1 MTARTERHVRSTRAL
16 DFAYDPEFLMSSHQ
30 DHERHVSK
38 QTSTMS
44 RVERVP
50 NFRNMFSVLP
60 HYPSYTLQRDSPL
73 HYLPRLETQWNHSG
87 MTVRMKTDQ
96 VTDPH
101 QFSKNIS
108 KFYKRAVISQQFQ
121 VHPFAHLETNRLNV
135 HCIPGDFRGSTDDCA
150 VRSVAVQTDY
160 RDGEAQTEPYTP
172 PYILT
177 NLQDKPEVL
186 HLTSLRY
193 GHGLPAGLA
202 TLELVEHKRSRRAV
216 ELHLPP
222 IADPDG
228 VARRR
233 HLLEQ
238 LERRDVAFRS
248 KQIDNI
254 QAERFQLLY
263 AHIQQ
268 RIAHHHV
275 LAQSRFNSR
284 YQSLQAQHE
293 DRIKKVQSKYVRAI
307 RKITVDGET
316 GEATEE
322 GFIGLDAAGRAKY
335 KSVLESFEACLSQ
348 PPRKKA
354 SNNVVRSTYLHNDRG
369 LLELESSRCSI
380 RSPFIPRPP
389 EAPRPLKSHR
399 LHHLSSRRI
408 SGYEAQ
414 LEAAQKDINDAKKAA
429 TAGGIGEKSDH
440 KRLNQ
445 PLRFLEKIEKPPLR
459 PPTPTLSSP
468 DEEAEMRYQS
478 VTFLQ
483 QLIRGRAAQ
492 MMAYYDLQ
500 KRGDLIAEMRST
512 HGLQPEEQ
520 RQQRLEQR
528 HTLAL
533 QRNQSLHLQRSQR
546 VSALLLE
553 VEGAFISS
561 ILTHLANDIVLYLAE
576 SKASFLAEHAL
587 KLRSLREARE
597 AGCRQQEERRR
608 RQTEECFRQVVH
620 VHQKCIGD
628 FLQPLMVH
636 TGWACAERQAE
647 REVSEWSARIT
658 QEPDRHS
665 KQEAEEFVSEL
676 VHGFLLPE
684 VDKIVS
690 GKRAKS
696 SELHGRDTTTDTSGP
711 SSHHSPPPPSSTP
724 LSCLQNVPT
733 DSISTSQ
740 PLHPTEDPSPYSF
753 HLPPSS
759 PSLIAAHSALES
771 SISQIVNESPQR
783 QCPSEQTAT
792 ESHNEP
798 PPVSSLPSSPS
809 P

>member
-1 MTARTERHVRSTRAL
+1 MAARTERHVRSTRTL

-30 DHERHVSK
+30 DHERHVSR
-38 QTSTMS
+38 QISAIS

-60 HYPSYTLQRDSPL
+60 HYPSYTLRLDSSL
-73 HYLPRLETQWNHSG
+73 HYLPPLVTQWNHSG
-87 MTVRMKTDQ
+87 MTVGMKADQ
-96 VTDPH
+96 VTDQH
-101 QFSKNIS
+101 QFSKDIS
-108 KFYKRAVISQQFQ
+108 KFYKRAVTSQQYQ
-121 VHPFAHLETNRLNV
+121 VHPFAYRDTNR
-135 HCIPGDFRGSTDDCA
+135 STGDCA
-150 VRSVAVQTDY
+150 TRSVAVQTDY
-160 RDGEAQTEPYTP
+160 RDGEVQTEPYTP
-172 PYILT
+172 PYILNNSEDT
-177 NLQDKPEVL
+177 PEVL

-193 GHGLPAGLA
+193 GHGLPVGLA
-202 TLELVEHKRSRRAV
+202 TVELVEHKRSRRAV
-216 ELHLPP
+216 ELRLPP
-222 IADPDG
+222 IAGPES

-233 HLLEQ
+233 HLIEQ
-238 LERRDVAFRS
+238 MERQDVAFRS

-263 AHIQQ
+263 AEIHE
-268 RIAHHHV
+268 RIARHHL
-275 LAQSRFNSR
+275 LAQNRFNSR
-284 YQSLQAQHE
+284 YESLQAQHE
-293 DRIKKVQSKYVRAI
+293 DRIKKVQTKYVRAI
-307 RKITVDGET
+307 RKICVDGET

-322 GFIGLDAAGRAKY
+322 GFIGLDATGRGKC
-335 KSVLESFEACLSQ
+335 KSVLESFKACFSQ
-348 PPRKKA
+348 RPPLKKA
-354 SNNVVRSTYLHNDRG
+354 SNNVVRSTHPDSYRG
-369 LLELESSRCSI
+369 PVELESSRCSI

-399 LHHLSSRRI
+399 LRHLSSRRI
-408 SGYEAQ
+408 SDYDAQ

-429 TAGGIGEKSDH
+429 GIRENSDH
-440 KRLNQ
+440 KC

-459 PPTPTLSSP
+459 PPTPTVSSP

-533 QRNQSLHLQRSQR
+533 QRNQSLHLQQSQR

-553 VEGAFISS
+553 VEGAITSS
-561 ILTHLANDIVLYLAE
+561 ILTHLANEIVFYLAE
-576 SKASFLAEHAL
+576 SKASSLAEQAL
-587 KLRSLREARE
+587 KLRGLREAWE

-620 VHQKCIGD
+620 VHQKCIKD

-636 TGWACAERQAE
+636 TGWVCAERQAE
-647 REVSEWSARIT
+647 REVSEWSARIH
-658 QEPDRHS
+658 QEPDRHG
-665 KQEAEEFVSEL
+665 KREAEEFVSEL
-676 VHGFLLPE
+676 VHSFLLPE
-684 VDKIVS
+684 VDEIVS

-696 SELHGRDTTTDTSGP
+696 SELHGRDTTSDTLGP
-711 SSHHSPPPPSSTP
+711 SSHHSPPPPSPTP
-724 LSCLQNVPT
+724 RYCLQNVPT

-740 PLHPTEDPSPYSF
+740 PLHSTEDPSPHGF
-753 HLPPSS
+753 HLPPPS
-759 PSLIAAHSALES
+759 PSRIATHAALES
-771 SISQIVNESPQR
+771 SISQIVNEIPQR
-783 QCPSEQTAT
+783 QCLSDDSPHPG
-792 ESHNEP
+792 HNEP
-798 PPVSSLPSSPS
+798 PST
-809 P
+809 